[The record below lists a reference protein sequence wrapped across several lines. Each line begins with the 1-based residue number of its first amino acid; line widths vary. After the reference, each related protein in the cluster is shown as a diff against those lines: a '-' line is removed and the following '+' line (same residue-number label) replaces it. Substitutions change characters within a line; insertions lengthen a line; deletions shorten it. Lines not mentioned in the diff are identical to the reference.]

1 MKRSAIVLVSA
12 LVAALVLIVAFVV
25 SVGMSL

>member
-1 MKRSAIVLVSA
+1 MKRSSIVLVSA
-12 LVAALVLIVAFVV
+12 LVAVLVLIVAFVV

>member
-12 LVAALVLIVAFVV
+12 LVAVVVLIVAFVV

>member
-12 LVAALVLIVAFVV
+12 LVAALVLFVAFVV

>member
-12 LVAALVLIVAFVV
+12 LVAVLVLIVAFVV

>member
-12 LVAALVLIVAFVV
+12 LVAVLVLIVAFVV
-25 SVGMSL
+25 SMGMSL

>member
-1 MKRSAIVLVSA
+1 MKRSAVVLVSA

>member
-1 MKRSAIVLVSA
+1 MKRSSIVLVSA
-12 LVAALVLIVAFVV
+12 LAAVLVLIVAFVV

>member
-1 MKRSAIVLVSA
+1 MKRSSIVLVSA